1 MLPFVVPTPLQNII
15 ATHSCGPAYCS
26 IFKMY
31 GHIRIHSEQ
40 LSLFLNGRN

>member
-1 MLPFVVPTPLQNII
+1 MLLFVAPTPLQNII
-15 ATHSCGPAYCS
+15 ATHSCGLAYCS

-40 LSLFLNGRN
+40 LSLFINGGN